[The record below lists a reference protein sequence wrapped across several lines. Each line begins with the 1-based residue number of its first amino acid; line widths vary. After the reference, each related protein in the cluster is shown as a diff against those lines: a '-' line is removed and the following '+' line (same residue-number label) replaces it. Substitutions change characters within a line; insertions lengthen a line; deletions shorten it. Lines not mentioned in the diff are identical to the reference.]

1 MAFRPRQECH
11 VNLNLN
17 ARHPA
22 GVFFRRRAPH
32 PGARIRDALH
42 PSAAD
47 HLFHL
52 GLVNLAVSRRGGRA
66 HFSMTLLNPATDM
79 SHTTVLM
86 LHPTC
91 LAAEPSLE
99 PLR

>member
-1 MAFRPRQECH
+1 MPDTPGGYPSAFSSD
-11 VNLNLN
+11 
-17 ARHPA
+17 A
-22 GVFFRRRAPH
+22 GHRN

-47 HLFHL
+47 HLFHP

-66 HFSMTLLNPATDM
+66 HFTMTLLNPATDM

-86 LHPTC
+86 LHPTR